1 MIIDTSAII
10 CLIKQEPEAQQVL
23 ACLSTEAPRRMSTA
37 TASELFAVV
46 TRTVAPGGWGVVEQL
61 ISALGIEMVPYDAA
75 QVSIFQQAYAKYGR
89 GGHNASKAHLNL
101 GDCFSYALA
110 TMLDEPLLFIGDDFI
125 HTDVVPAMVS
135 KTG

>member
-10 CLIKQEPEAQQVL
+10 CLIKRAPEASQVL
-23 ACLSTEAPRRMSTA
+23 ACLSTEVPRRMSTA

-46 TRTVAPGGWGVVEQL
+46 TRTVAPGGWDAMDEL

-110 TMLDEPLLFIGDDFI
+110 MALREPLLFIGNDFTY
-125 HTDVVPAMVS
+125 TDVVPAI
-135 KTG
+135 